1 MCRKKWSLTP
11 KMKCVTAAN
20 IHTMSHIVDYCHPLT
35 KYDGSPQRLHMHC
48 RRGWRRWDCEDH
60 QQRKETSQ

>member
-20 IHTMSHIVDYCHPLT
+20 IHTMSHIVDYTATP
-35 KYDGSPQRLHMHC
+35 
-48 RRGWRRWDCEDH
+48 
-60 QQRKETSQ
+60 